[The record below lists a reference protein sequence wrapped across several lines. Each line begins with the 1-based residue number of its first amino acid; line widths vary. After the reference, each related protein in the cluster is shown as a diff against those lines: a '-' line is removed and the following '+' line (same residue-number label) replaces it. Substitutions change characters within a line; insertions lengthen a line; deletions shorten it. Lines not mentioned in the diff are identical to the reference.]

1 MLKKKLDVLQEKE
14 KTLMDLE
21 VDFEELE
28 KKVEHILVSQI
39 EKNPE
44 IQSNKCEE
52 CGFDAENEH
61 VLKVH
66 RKAKHTEPEKFKCFK
81 CDFSAPTKS
90 ELTDHND
97 VYWDSH
103 RMCLNP
109 RRKKEYLKDFQQM
122 KIDGFTVKESIYN
135 EVMKWDDQM
144 TILFFV
150 IFQFKEKSLDKN
162 YVFFWTYPCDD
173 LLQKFNKI

>member
-1 MLKKKLDVLQEKE
+1 
-14 KTLMDLE
+14 MDLE

-135 EVMKWDDQM
+135 EVMKWDD
-144 TILFFV
+144 
-150 IFQFKEKSLDKN
+150 
-162 YVFFWTYPCDD
+162 
-173 LLQKFNKI
+173 

>member
-1 MLKKKLDVLQEKE
+1 MKKLENTVKDTNLKIFKQEKEIEMLKKKLRVLKEKE
-14 KTLMDLE
+14 KKLMDLE
-21 VDFEELE
+21 VDFEVLE
-28 KKVEHILVSQI
+28 KKVENILVSKI

-44 IQSNKCEE
+44 IQSNKCDE
-52 CGFDAENEH
+52 CGFDAENDH

-109 RRKKEYLKDFQQM
+109 RRKKEYLKDFPQM
-122 KIDGFTVKESIYN
+122 KIDGFTVRESIYN
-135 EVMKWDDQM
+135 EVMKWDD
-144 TILFFV
+144 
-150 IFQFKEKSLDKN
+150 
-162 YVFFWTYPCDD
+162 
-173 LLQKFNKI
+173 